1 MRTSRTTTL
10 RRRWATV
17 TAGALVTAL
26 AACSSPQTP
35 PPTPDVTVA
44 PTVTATK
51 TAAPTPPKPPAV
63 HPLTGVE
70 GKPAKRPALAVKV
83 ENTSAARPQTGLE
96 QADVVWETVVE
107 FQVSRLVAVF
117 QSQVPKEIGPIRS
130 VRPMDPLIVQ
140 PLQGLLAF
148 SGGQG
153 GIVAKARSSA
163 QILSNDLGVDGMY
176 RSSARPAPHNVYAN
190 PKTLWKQANGS
201 RDVPPGEQ
209 FLFARSA
216 DEAAAA
222 SEGKAAKKLAFSLSS
237 AAKPTWSWDARSRT
251 WLRSEGSTP
260 SKAMSGKRLSAVNVV
275 SIVARHP
282 DSGYNAQGGA
292 AVPTYR
298 LVGQGKGMI
307 AQGGKT
313 VTVVWKKSS
322 PGAPLRLF
330 LPGGKPATLAPGN
343 TWVELVPQGDGSV
356 TVS

>member
-1 MRTSRTTTL
+1 MVTTSRTTTL

-35 PPTPDVTVA
+35 PTPDVTVA

-51 TAAPTPPKPPAV
+51 TPAPTPAPPAV

-70 GKPAKRPALAVKV
+70 GQPAKRPALAVKI
-83 ENTSAARPQTGLE
+83 ENTSAARPQTGLD
-96 QADVVWETVVE
+96 QADVVWETIVE
-107 FQVSRLVAVF
+107 FQVSRFIAVF

-148 SGGQG
+148 SGGQR
-153 GIVAKARSSA
+153 GIVAQARKSA

-209 FLFARSA
+209 FVFARSA
-216 DEAAAA
+216 DAATAAAQ
-222 SEGKAAKKLAFSLSS
+222 GKAATKLAFSLSS
-237 AAKPTWSWDARSRT
+237 AAKPSWSWDAKSRT

-260 SKAMSGKRLSAVNVV
+260 AKAMSGKRLSAVNVV

-292 AVPTYR
+292 AVPTYK
-298 LVGQGKGMI
+298 LVGHGKGMI
-307 AQGGKT
+307 ATGGKT
-313 VTVVWKKSS
+313 IAVEWKKAS
-322 PGAPLRLF
+322 PGAPLQLF
-330 LPGGKPATLAPGN
+330 LPGGEPATLAPGN

-356 TVS
+356 KVS